1 MSRSARSVR
10 AIAPQRL
17 EFLAETGRVLAE
29 SLDYERTL
37 RTAARLAVP
46 EIADWC
52 IIDLLRADGT
62 LARVATEHRDAQRQQ
77 LIAALRENP
86 PKHGAVSGA
95 PNVVITAAT
104 EYVPRMSD
112 ALLKQRESDPTRRSI
127 LKRLELNSSICA
139 PLVARQR
146 ILGAITL
153 CTAVGRHLL
162 PNDVQM
168 AEALAERAAFAIDNA
183 RLYDEAQRAVAAR
196 EAILAIVTHDLRAP
210 LSAVLAGA
218 SLLTSADAANPDGE
232 RIRRRGETIQRSAQH
247 MLRLVNDLTDLAQID
262 AGRLAIQK
270 TLEDPAVVVR
280 EVIDALDPVVTRRG
294 GTLQAQV
301 GSHLPGV
308 SLDRDRV
315 RQVLANLVGN
325 ASKVGAS
332 AITVGAELRDNTHTF
347 WVADNGPGV
356 RQDDLPLMFDRYW
369 RARGTQYNGSG
380 LGLPIS
386 DGIVKAHG
394 GRMWIESAEGVGST
408 FFFSIPN

>member
-1 MSRSARSVR
+1 
-10 AIAPQRL
+10 
-17 EFLAETGRVLAE
+17 
-29 SLDYERTL
+29 
-37 RTAARLAVP
+37 
-46 EIADWC
+46 
-52 IIDLLRADGT
+52 
-62 LARVATEHRDAQRQQ
+62 
-77 LIAALRENP
+77 
-86 PKHGAVSGA
+86 
-95 PNVVITAAT
+95 
-104 EYVPRMSD
+104 MSD

-218 SLLTSADAANPDGE
+218 SLLSSADAANPDAE
-232 RIRRRGETIQRSAQH
+232 RIRRRGETIRRSAQH

-270 TLEDPAVVVR
+270 TIEDPAVVVR

-294 GTLQAQV
+294 GRLQAQV
-301 GSHLPGV
+301 GSHLPAV

-332 AITVGAELRDNTHTF
+332 AITVGAELRHNIHTF
-347 WVADNGPGV
+347 WVADNGPGI
-356 RQDDLPLMFDRYW
+356 RHDDLPRMFDRYW